1 MAKATGN
8 LPFSGTPEQEAELR
22 KVIAEHKDEK
32 GALMPV
38 LHKAQEIYGYLPIE
52 VQTRIAD
59 KFDVPLEEIY
69 GIATFYSQFNLN
81 PKGKYTIGIC
91 LGTACYVK
99 GSGDVLNKFKEKLGI
114 EPGETTPD
122 RKFTL
127 DATRCIG
134 CCGLAPVL
142 TVNEEVYGKVTVDD
156 VDKILAKY
164 ND

>member
-1 MAKATGN
+1 MSKE
-8 LPFSGTPEQEAELR
+8 SIGTPQQWEQLQQLLESLKSVPGPVMKAMQ
-22 KVIAEHKDEK
+22 
-32 GALMPV
+32 GA
-38 LHKAQEIYGYLPIE
+38 QDIYGYLPIE
-52 VQTRIAD
+52 VQSEIA
-59 KFDVPLEEIY
+59 KAFGIALEEVY
-69 GIATFYSQFNLN
+69 GIATFYAQFNLT
-81 PKGKYTIGIC
+81 PKGKYTVGIC

-99 GSGDVLNKFKEKLGI
+99 GSGDILDKFKERLGI
-114 EPGETTPD
+114 NAGETTAD

-142 TVNEEVYGKVTVDD
+142 TVNEEVYGNLTVDD

>member
-1 MAKATGN
+1 MSKQII
-8 LPFSGTPEQEAELR
+8 GTPEQSAQFEQVLEEF
-22 KVIAEHKDEK
+22 KNVP
-32 GALMPV
+32 GPV
-38 LHKAQEIYGYLPIE
+38 MKAMQRAQDIYGYLPIE
-52 VQTRIAD
+52 VQSRIGQA
-59 KFDVPLEEIY
+59 FGVSLEEVY

-99 GSGDVLNKFKEKLGI
+99 GSGQILEKFKDRLGI
-114 EPGETTPD
+114 APGETTAD

-142 TVNEEVYGKVTVDD
+142 TVNDEVYGNLTPDD
-156 VDKILAKY
+156 VDKILSKY

>member
-1 MAKATGN
+1 MSKN
-8 LPFSGTPEQEAELR
+8 FVSTPEQDKAFEEMLHELETVPGPLM
-22 KVIAEHKDEK
+22 K
-32 GALMPV
+32 ALQ
-38 LHKAQEIYGYLPIE
+38 KAQEIYGYLPIE
-52 VQTRIAD
+52 VQMRIAD

-69 GIATFYSQFNLN
+69 GIATFYAQFNLN
-81 PKGKYTIGIC
+81 PKGENTIGIC

-99 GSGDVLNKFKEKLGI
+99 GSGDILKKFSERLHI
-114 EPGETTPD
+114 EPGQTTED

-142 TVNEEVYGKVTVDD
+142 TVNDEVYGKLTVDD

-164 ND
+164 GA

>member
-1 MAKATGN
+1 MSKQIIGTLEQSAQFEQVLEELKNVPGPVMKAM
-8 LPFSGTPEQEAELR
+8 QR
-22 KVIAEHKDEK
+22 
-32 GALMPV
+32 
-38 LHKAQEIYGYLPIE
+38 AQDIYGYLPIE
-52 VQTRIAD
+52 VQSRIGQA
-59 KFDVPLEEIY
+59 FGVSLEEVY

-99 GSGDVLNKFKEKLGI
+99 GSGQILEKFKDRLGI
-114 EPGETTPD
+114 APGETTAD

-142 TVNEEVYGKVTVDD
+142 TVNDEVYGNLTPDD
-156 VDKILAKY
+156 VDKILSKY

>member
-1 MAKATGN
+1 MSKQII
-8 LPFSGTPEQEAELR
+8 GTPEQSAKLDALLDSL
-22 KVIAEHKDEK
+22 KTVPGPVMKAMQ
-32 GALMPV
+32 GA
-38 LHKAQEIYGYLPIE
+38 QDIYGYLPIE
-52 VQTRIAD
+52 VQSRIASA
-59 KFDVPLEEIY
+59 FGIPLEEVY
-69 GIATFYSQFNLN
+69 GIATFYAQFNLT

-99 GSGDVLNKFKEKLGI
+99 GSGAILDKFKERLGI
-114 EPGETTPD
+114 NAGETTAD

-142 TVNEEVYGKVTVDD
+142 TVNDEVYGNLTVDD

>member
-1 MAKATGN
+1 MSKE
-8 LPFSGTPEQEAELR
+8 SIGTPQQWEELQ
-22 KVIAEHKDEK
+22 KLLDSLTSVPGPVMKAMQ
-32 GALMPV
+32 GA
-38 LHKAQEIYGYLPIE
+38 QDIYGYLPIE
-52 VQTRIAD
+52 VQSEIAK
-59 KFDVPLEEIY
+59 KFGIALEEVY
-69 GIATFYSQFNLN
+69 GIATFYAQFNLT
-81 PKGKYTIGIC
+81 PKGKYTVGIC

-99 GSGDVLNKFKEKLGI
+99 GSGDILDKFKERLGI
-114 EPGETTPD
+114 NAGETTAD

-142 TVNEEVYGKVTVDD
+142 TVNEEVYGNLTVDD

>member
-1 MAKATGN
+1 MSKEII
-8 LPFSGTPEQEAELR
+8 GTPQQWEQLEKELN
-22 KVIAEHKDEK
+22 
-32 GALMPV
+32 ALKNEPGPV
-38 LHKAQEIYGYLPIE
+38 MKAMQAAQAIYGYLPNE
-52 VQTRIAD
+52 VQSKIAST
-59 KFDVPLEEIY
+59 FGVSLEEVY
-69 GIATFYSQFNLN
+69 GIATFYAQFNLK

-99 GSGDVLNKFKEKLGI
+99 GSGLVLYKFKERLGI
-114 EPGETTPD
+114 EAGETSAD
-122 RKFTL
+122 QKFTL

-142 TVNEEVYGKVTVDD
+142 TVNEEVYGNLTTDD

>member
-1 MAKATGN
+1 MSKEII
-8 LPFSGTPEQEAELR
+8 GTPQQWEQLEKELN
-22 KVIAEHKDEK
+22 
-32 GALMPV
+32 ALKNEPGPV
-38 LHKAQEIYGYLPIE
+38 MKAMQAAQAIYGYLPIE
-52 VQTRIAD
+52 VQSKIAST
-59 KFDVPLEEIY
+59 FGVSLEEVY
-69 GIATFYSQFNLN
+69 GIATFYAQFNLK

-99 GSGDVLNKFKEKLGI
+99 GSGLVLDKFKERLGI
-114 EPGETTPD
+114 EAGETSAD
-122 RKFTL
+122 QKFTL

-142 TVNEEVYGKVTVDD
+142 TVNEEVYGNLTTDD

>member
-1 MAKATGN
+1 M
-8 LPFSGTPEQEAELR
+8 E
-22 KVIAEHKDEK
+22 
-32 GALMPV
+32 
-38 LHKAQEIYGYLPIE
+38 E
-52 VQTRIAD
+52 V
-59 KFDVPLEEIY
+59 Y
-69 GIATFYSQFNLN
+69 GIATFYAQFNLK

-99 GSGDVLNKFKEKLGI
+99 GSGLVIDKFKERLGI
-114 EPGETTPD
+114 EAGETTAD
-122 RKFTL
+122 QKFTL

-142 TVNEEVYGKVTVDD
+142 TVNDEVYGNLTTDD

>member
-1 MAKATGN
+1 MSKEII
-8 LPFSGTPEQEAELR
+8 GTPQQYEQFCQVLEEL
-22 KVIAEHKDEK
+22 KSVP
-32 GALMPV
+32 GPV
-38 LHKAQEIYGYLPIE
+38 MKAMQSAQDIYGYLPIE
-52 VQTRIAD
+52 VQSKIAST
-59 KFDVPLEEIY
+59 FDVSLEEVY

-99 GSGDVLNKFKEKLGI
+99 GSGAILDKFKEKLGI
-114 EPGETTPD
+114 SPGETTAD

-142 TVNEEVYGKVTVDD
+142 TVGGEVFGNLTVDD
-156 VDKILAKY
+156 VDRILARY

>member
-1 MAKATGN
+1 MSKEII
-8 LPFSGTPEQEAELR
+8 GTPEQNAQFNQVLEEL
-22 KVIAEHKDEK
+22 KNVP
-32 GALMPV
+32 GPV
-38 LHKAQEIYGYLPIE
+38 MKAMQRAQDIYGYLPIE
-52 VQTRIAD
+52 VQSRIGQA
-59 KFDVPLEEIY
+59 FGVSLEEVY

-99 GSGDVLNKFKEKLGI
+99 GSGQILEKFKDRLGI
-114 EPGETTPD
+114 SPGETTAD

-142 TVNEEVYGKVTVDD
+142 TVNDEVYGNLTADD
-156 VDKILAKY
+156 VDKILSKY